1 MKTLFFRRI
10 NRFIF
15 CDRSKTREERRRR
28 YAYDKKTKRRKTTAD
43 FLFFTAGINFWSK
56 IRRFA
61 YDNFSYSTKKPRI
74 LSYFRNFTV
83 KYVVFAVFFVI
94 LNKKRVL
101 DFSSITGRNLIN
113 TIYFRNYS
121 HKKYLFF
128 DRSAKNFCTFN

>member
-1 MKTLFFRRI
+1 MTKR
-10 NRFIF
+10 
-15 CDRSKTREERRRR
+15 KKEEKRRRLF
-28 YAYDKKTKRRKTTAD
+28 YFSRRKQIFGAKYVVLHTII
-43 FLFFTAGINFWSK
+43 FRIVRKNFV
-56 IRRFA
+56 F
-61 YDNFSYSTKKPRI
+61 
-74 LSYFRNFTV
+74 LSYFFNFTV

>member
-1 MKTLFFRRI
+1 M
-10 NRFIF
+10 
-15 CDRSKTREERRRR
+15 
-28 YAYDKKTKRRKTTAD
+28 
-43 FLFFTAGINFWSK
+43 FFTAEIDFWSK

-121 HKKYLFF
+121 HKKYLFLTGAQKIF
-128 DRSAKNFCTFN
+128 VLLTKIPPAKRQSFSIKQKAVSSFSA

>member
-1 MKTLFFRRI
+1 MKTLFFKADQLL
-10 NRFIF
+10 IF

-28 YAYDKKTKRRKTTAD
+28 YAYDKKKKRRKTTAD
-43 FLFFTAGINFWSK
+43 FLFFTAEIDFWSK

-61 YDNFSYSTKKPRI
+61 YDNFSYSTKKLRI

-94 LNKKRVL
+94 RNKKRML
-101 DFSSITGRNLIN
+101 DFSSITGQNLIN

-121 HKKYLFF
+121 HKKYLFLPG
-128 DRSAKNFCTFN
+128 AQ